1 MHWTLLIKI
10 NIFLKYLYNSYI
22 KSGVVYAIFSDKRF
36 YVRSF
41 YHEKIIKFLDSFE
54 DQEKQDDYVRSFTI
68 ENKENIITGLLNLNA
83 NVEEV
88 NSFPEVKGQRTI
100 KYKFKRPEDDTK
112 IDLYA
117 QYNIHLNILIQ
128 FINNLNANSTMK
140 QNVGQ

>member
-1 MHWTLLIKI
+1 M
-10 NIFLKYLYNSYI
+10 SYI
-22 KSGVVYAIFSDKRF
+22 KSGVVYVFFSDKRF
-36 YVRSF
+36 YVRRF

-100 KYKFKRPEDDTK
+100 KYKFKRSEDDTK